1 MVTIGFLQTLMQKN
15 IVKAGSVYK
24 DSFQRTKKERK
35 DKFKNR

>member
-15 IVKAGSVYK
+15 IVKARSVYK

-35 DKFKNR
+35 DKFQNR